1 MALEFRPMTP
11 ADFPAC
17 ARELI
22 AAFREAP
29 WNEEWTY
36 EQAFD
41 RIDEIMSAR
50 VSRGYVCMDGDRCVS
65 MLCGRIMTYQD
76 VKQLFIDE
84 FSVHPDHQRQGIGSR
99 MIAYMRQE
107 LQNEPVAIRHL
118 CLITERGYPAVT
130 FYGHNGFVVL
140 EDSLFMAAHV
150 NWPQ

>member
-1 MALEFRPMTP
+1 MPLVFRRMTP
-11 ADFPAC
+11 DDFPAC
-17 ARELI
+17 AHELI
-22 AAFREAP
+22 AAFRDEP
-29 WNEEWTY
+29 WNEVWTY
-36 EQAFD
+36 DQAFD

-84 FSVHPDHQRQGIGSR
+84 FSVHPDAQRQGVGSR

-107 LQNEPVAIRHL
+107 LQKEPMPIRHL

-130 FYGHNGFVVL
+130 FYERNGFVVL

-150 NWPQ
+150 KWP